1 MCIRDSLQQAP
12 TIALDGAGGAI
23 VTWYDSRAGN
33 SDIYAQRV
41 APSGYLGNPEPLLAS
56 VRDVPNDQG
65 GQVKVSWQASY
76 LDTETPYVVDHYRI
90 FRSAPPSAALAALQG
105 GARLLRAGEEAPAP
119 GEPAYVSFA
128 TGYYWEYLASTSAAH
143 FTPNYSYVALTTGD
157 SIAASNPRTAFIV
170 VAYDASNAVFF
181 ASNPDSGYSVD
192 NLPPAA
198 PAPFTGNQASGTTHL
213 HWDPNSETDI
223 AGYRLYRGASAGFV
237 PGPGSLIASPPD
249 TGYADAGSVGFYYKL
264 SAVDQHGNESGYAL
278 LTPTATTGVS
288 EGLPPEIALRRP
300 TPNPASGPTTLRYA
314 LPREARVSLM
324 IYDAAGRRVRQLV
337 SGAQPA
343 GEHVLAWDQRD
354 EGGVAVGPG
363 LYFVRLEVDGRT
375 LTQRFA
381 SLSSR

>member
-1 MCIRDSLQQAP
+1 
-12 TIALDGAGGAI
+12 
-23 VTWYDSRAGN
+23 
-33 SDIYAQRV
+33 
-41 APSGYLGNPEPLLAS
+41 
-56 VRDVPNDQG
+56 
-65 GQVKVSWQASY
+65 
-76 LDTETPYVVDHYRI
+76 
-90 FRSAPPSAALAALQG
+90 
-105 GARLLRAGEEAPAP
+105 
-119 GEPAYVSFA
+119 
-128 TGYYWEYLASTSAAH
+128 
-143 FTPNYSYVALTTGD
+143 
-157 SIAASNPRTAFIV
+157 V

-198 PAPFTGNQASGTTHL
+198 PAPLTGNQASGTTHL